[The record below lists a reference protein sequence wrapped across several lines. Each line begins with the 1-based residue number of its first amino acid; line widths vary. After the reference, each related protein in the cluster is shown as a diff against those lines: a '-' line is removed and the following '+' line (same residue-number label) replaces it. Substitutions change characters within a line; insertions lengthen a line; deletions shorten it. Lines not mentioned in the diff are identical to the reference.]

1 MRPGYKNLA
10 AVALIGVAAVLLWRF
25 PPTEIKF
32 FPKCLVLQFTGFH
45 CPGCGSLR
53 SIHLLLQGDLAA
65 AWAMNPLT
73 VLLLPGLIFL
83 GTAELLFHRHDFA
96 TRIRPVYLWG
106 LVAVY
111 ILFGIL
117 RNLPQFSCLAP
128 H

>member
-1 MRPGYKNLA
+1 
-10 AVALIGVAAVLLWRF
+10 
-25 PPTEIKF
+25 
-32 FPKCLVLQFTGFH
+32 
-45 CPGCGSLR
+45 
-53 SIHLLLQGDLAA
+53 
-65 AWAMNPLT
+65 
-73 VLLLPGLIFL
+73 LPFLGL